1 MAGLYHMIFIF
12 NSKFATFELVGPL

>member
-12 NSKFATFELVGPL
+12 NSKFATFESVGPL